1 MFGAYKEYGF
11 GKPVIAR
18 QIKTCKLTVTCSA
31 NIGVDGSKE
40 ALHVNGPIRARSFEV
55 GSSALD
61 IPPVV
66 ITNSPLL
73 YTATL
78 APNSSDTVGA
88 VRFTFS
94 GDTSYAGAA
103 IYLGRSAYVN
113 GSVVV
118 SISQIDN
125 PGVVAQIAASITSI
139 DNVGIIH
146 LQIFSNFMKLSN
158 MEVSYIYIPS
168 FGA

>member
-11 GKPVIAR
+11 GGPVIAR
-18 QIKTCKLTVTCSA
+18 QIKTCKLAVTCSA

-40 ALHVNGPIRARSFEV
+40 ALLVNGPIRARSFEV
-55 GSSALD
+55 ESSALD
-61 IPPVV
+61 TPPLVH
-66 ITNSPLL
+66 TNHPL

-94 GDTSYAGAA
+94 GDTYSAKAA
-103 IYLGRSAYVN
+103 ILLGRRAYVN

-118 SISQIDN
+118 SISQMDE
-125 PGVVAQIAASITSI
+125 PGVIVQIAASITTT
-139 DNVGIIH
+139 DMGGVIIFDIVSNH
-146 LQIFSNFMKLSN
+146 LQLRN

-168 FGA
+168 FIA

>member
-11 GKPVIAR
+11 GRPVIAR
-18 QIKTCKLTVTCSA
+18 QIKTCKLTATCSA

-40 ALHVNGPIRARSFEV
+40 ALLVNGPIRARSFEV
-55 GSSALD
+55 RSSALD
-61 IPPVV
+61 TPPVV
-66 ITNSPLL
+66 YTSSPL

-94 GDTSYAGAA
+94 GDTFQALAA
-103 IYLGRSAYVN
+103 IELGRPAYVN

-118 SISQIDN
+118 SLSQMDN
-125 PGVVAQIAASITSI
+125 PGVLVQVAASITSTN
-139 DNVGIIH
+139 NVGIIY
-146 LQIFSNFMKLSN
+146 LQIFSNHLKLSN
-158 MEVSYIYIPS
+158 MEVSYICIPS
-168 FGA
+168 FGAY